1 MVLSSIHAVLY
12 EYKSTFVDVVDVYNI
27 SHD

>member
-1 MVLSSIHAVLY
+1 MVLSAIYAVLC

-27 SHD
+27 SHS